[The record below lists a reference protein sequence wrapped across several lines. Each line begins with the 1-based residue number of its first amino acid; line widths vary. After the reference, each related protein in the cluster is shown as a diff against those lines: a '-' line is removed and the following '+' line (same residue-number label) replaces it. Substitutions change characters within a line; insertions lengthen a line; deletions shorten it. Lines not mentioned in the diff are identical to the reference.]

1 MLRLKQKVQANDEEL
16 MTGHRQKVENFN
28 KKLANLPEHND
39 IPKVGPGWFT
49 KTKEVHNLA

>member
-39 IPKVGPGWFT
+39 IPKVGPG
-49 KTKEVHNLA
+49 